1 MRDLFI
7 LRSAQPEDA
16 NFILNSWLMSYRH
29 SPFAKGVLKD
39 VYFKKHHEFVRNAIG
54 RSAVFCAVSKEDSSQ
69 IYGWVCIEPPTGHEL
84 TRALHYVY
92 VKHPYRGFGIGRAL
106 LSHVLDK
113 EPKFAYTHIPTGK
126 LIGALTERGNYDPY
140 RFFKESAA

>member
-1 MRDLFI
+1 MKDLYQI
-7 LRSAQPEDA
+7 RSAQPEDV

-39 VYFKKHHEFVRNAIG
+39 VYFKKHHEFVKACLA
-54 RSAVFCAVSKEDSSQ
+54 RSAVFCAVSKDDTTQ

-92 VKHPYRGFGIGRAL
+92 VKHPYRNFGIGSSL
-106 LSHVLDK
+106 LSHVLES
-113 EPKFAYTHIPTGK
+113 EPKFAFSHLATGK
-126 LIGALTERGNYDPY
+126 LLGFLAEKGSYDPY
-140 RFFKESAA
+140 RFFKEAA